1 MQRCWLEDSEERP
14 SFTDLSSIMDAMLSS
29 VSDYAEL
36 NMKLP
41 HNSQDPIIGD
51 QLMVVTVLLVCISL
65 YQDSITVKTYPSLH
79 SMHFYLLVG
88 PAPL

>member
-41 HNSQDPIIGD
+41 HNSQESIGD
-51 QLMVVTVLLVCISL
+51 QLMVVTVTVCILSV
-65 YQDSITVKTYPSLH
+65 QCICISNQRRIDEFHGSGH
-79 SMHFYLLVG
+79 
-88 PAPL
+88 